1 MTQIGTSLSAVSRLA
16 KPYFRSEQPSRF
28 RFGRFDL
35 GRLSEKW
42 VARSLLAII
51 LAINVAQVG
60 LSVLLNQ
67 WNGRFYNALQAK
79 DLAAF
84 SRELGIFAALAAIFI
99 VLAVYELYL
108 TQWLVLRWRTWLT
121 HSFLDRWTDGAV
133 HYRMRLSGDR
143 ADNPDQRI
151 ADDIQM
157 FAANTL
163 GIGVQLFSSFL
174 SLAAFAVVLWGLSS
188 SFPLKLGGYELSVIP
203 GYLVWLSF
211 LYAALGTFLAHAIGR
226 PLADLN
232 AEQQRR
238 EANFRFGLVR
248 LRENAEPVAL
258 MSGEAAE
265 RRDLT
270 GRFTGIIDNTLS
282 IMRRRKL
289 LTFFSAGYQQVS
301 VVAPFLLLSPAYF
314 SGGIGLGSLT
324 QTAGA
329 LGNVQGSLSIFVSL
343 YAALAEY
350 QAVVARLSGFDEAIS
365 QASRSH
371 SPMTSEAMSGS
382 GGHGIRLHD
391 VVVRRSDGTILLRVP
406 ELEAR
411 SGDHILISGPTGAG
425 KTTALRALAGLWPHA
440 SGRFDRAPENK
451 IALLPQ
457 HPYIPWM
464 PLRDALLYPER
475 STSSDDA
482 RVAEALR
489 AVGLEPL
496 IARLDDSAP
505 WHRTLSGG
513 EAQRLAFARLLL
525 QAPSVVFLDE
535 ATSAVDEDTERML
548 YAALNRELPSAVIVS
563 IGHRASLA
571 KLHSRIAILRAD
583 RGEGYVLDIDDR
595 DRARPETNG
604 GTIQLPAHA

>member
-1 MTQIGTSLSAVSRLA
+1 MTQIGTSLSAAWRLA
-16 KPYFRSEQPSRF
+16 KPYFQSGQPSGFRISRF
-28 RFGRFDL
+28 NL
-35 GRLSEKW
+35 GWLPEKW
-42 VARSLLAII
+42 VGRGLLAVI
-51 LAINVAQVG
+51 LAINVAQVV

-84 SRELGIFAALAAIFI
+84 TRELGIFSVLAAIFI
-99 VLAVYELYL
+99 ALAVYELYL
-108 TQWLVLRWRTWLT
+108 TQWLVLRWRTWMT
-121 HSFLDRWTDGAV
+121 HSYLDRWTDGAV
-133 HYRMRLSGDR
+133 HYRMRLSGDK

-188 SFPLKLGGYELSVIP
+188 GFPLKLAGHELSNIP
-203 GYLVWLSF
+203 GYLVWMSF
-211 LYAALGTFLAHAIGR
+211 LYATLGTYFAHAIGR
-226 PLADLN
+226 PLAGLN

-265 RRDLT
+265 RRDLK

-329 LGNVQGSLSIFVSL
+329 LGNVQGSLSIFISL
-343 YAALAEY
+343 YATLAEY
-350 QAVVARLSGFDEAIS
+350 QAVIARLSGFDGAIE
-365 QASRSH
+365 QTSRSS
-371 SPMTSEAMSGS
+371 SPLTSEYASDGL
-382 GGHGIRLHD
+382 GFRIHD
-391 VVVRRSDGTILLRVP
+391 VVVRRSDGTVLLRVP
-406 ELEAR
+406 ELVAR
-411 SGDHILISGPTGAG
+411 PGDHILISGPTGAG

-440 SGRFDRAPENK
+440 SGRFDRSPESRVV
-451 IALLPQ
+451 LLPQ
-457 HPYIPWM
+457 YPYIPWM
-464 PLRDALLYPER
+464 PLRDALLYPE
-475 STSSDDA
+475 SATSGDDTRIA
-482 RVAEALR
+482 QALR
-489 AVGLEPL
+489 AAGLEPL
-496 IARLDDSAP
+496 IARIDENAP
-505 WHRTLSGG
+505 WHRILSGG
-513 EAQRLAFARLLL
+513 EAQRLAIARLLL
-525 QAPSVVFLDE
+525 QAPSVIFLDE
-535 ATSAVDEDTERML
+535 ATSAIDEDTERTL
-548 YAALNRELPSAVIVS
+548 YAALYRALPSAVIVS
-563 IGHRASLA
+563 IGHRTSLA
-571 KLHSRIAILRAD
+571 KLHNRLAFLRAD
-583 RGEGYVLDIDDR
+583 GGGGYVLDVEHADR
-595 DRARPETNG
+595 TRPQTPG
-604 GTIQLPAHA
+604 CMIQSPAHG